1 MLEAV
6 ENFGGSSKFAI
17 FTGDVI
23 EGAEWIV
30 DRKWVRAYYS
40 RSDLKLMCSLNRE
53 ATMDLSKFNEQMA
66 AKLRM
71 TVYPALG

>member
-30 DRKWVRAYYS
+30 DRK
-40 RSDLKLMCSLNRE
+40 
-53 ATMDLSKFNEQMA
+53 
-66 AKLRM
+66 
-71 TVYPALG
+71 